1 MACESDFGAYSGNDS
16 VMPRKA
22 KEPDKSKAANNGTAL
37 NGNAAKTVAPK
48 NSLRRKKPASRKKPA
63 PKGTPHISDEAI
75 RTRAYF
81 IAEHRERMSL
91 PGDADS
97 DWLEARR
104 QLLAELRES

>member
-1 MACESDFGAYSGNDS
+1 MPTKIKDKSQESAEETARNGDAAKPAAKKASS
-16 VMPRKA
+16 PRK
-22 KEPDKSKAANNGTAL
+22 KA
-37 NGNAAKTVAPK
+37 
-48 NSLRRKKPASRKKPA
+48 SSRKKSA
-63 PKGTPHISDEAI
+63 LPKATPHISDEAI

-104 QLLAELRES
+104 QLLAELGES

>member
-1 MACESDFGAYSGNDS
+1 M
-16 VMPRKA
+16 K
-22 KEPDKSKAANNGTAL
+22 DKSQAPADETAL
-37 NGNAAKTVAPK
+37 NGHAAKPAPK
-48 NSLRRKKPASRKKPA
+48 KTNSPRKKTASRKKSA
-63 PKGTPHISDEAI
+63 AKKGAPHISDEAI

-104 QLLAELRES
+104 QLLAELGES

>member
-1 MACESDFGAYSGNDS
+1 
-16 VMPRKA
+16 MPTKT
-22 KEPDKSKAANNGTAL
+22 KDKSKASAEETAL
-37 NGNAAKTVAPK
+37 NGDAAKPAAK
-48 NSLRRKKPASRKKPA
+48 KASSARKKPASRKKSATRKAA
-63 PKGTPHISDEAI
+63 PHVSDEAI

-104 QLLAELRES
+104 QLLIELGES

>member
-1 MACESDFGAYSGNDS
+1 
-16 VMPRKA
+16 MPTKTNN
-22 KEPDKSKAANNGTAL
+22 KSQASAEETAL
-37 NGNAAKTVAPK
+37 NGHTAKPAAKK
-48 NSLRRKKPASRKKPA
+48 NSSPRKKTSSRKKSA
-63 PKGTPHISDEAI
+63 LPKAAPHISDEAI

-104 QLLAELRES
+104 QLLAELGES